1 MKEDRSTC
9 TKDIGGQAVIEG
21 VMMRGA
27 RSLVVAVRKPN
38 QEIVVLRQELI
49 PLKERFSPFKLPILR
64 GLATLA
70 ESLILGIKAL
80 TYSANVAV
88 EEEGKE
94 NSSKGIGNFTM
105 AMTFLFSIVLGIGLF
120 VILPERLANIISDKG
135 YLFNIVD
142 GIIRLLVFFLYV
154 VLISRSK
161 QITRVF
167 QYHGAEH
174 KSIHAYEA
182 GEELTEENAVK
193 YSPLHPRCGTAF
205 LLTVMVISIIVFSL
219 FGKPDS
225 VLVRIGSR
233 LVLIPLIAGVS
244 YEIIKFTAKRRDNI
258 LTKIIIAPGLWL
270 QRLTTKEP
278 TIDQIQVAIRSLKE
292 VLEMEGL
299 QVESENVASKDP

>member
-38 QEIVVLRQELI
+38 QEIAVLRQKLI
-49 PLKERFSPFKLPILR
+49 PLKERFSPFKFPILR
-64 GLATLA
+64 GLATLV

-94 NSSKGIGNFTM
+94 GSSKGISNFAM

-120 VILPERLANIISDKG
+120 VVLPERLANIISDKG

-142 GIIRLLVFFLYV
+142 GIIRLLIFFLYV

-193 YSPLHPRCGTAF
+193 YSSLHPRCGTAF
-205 LLTVMVISIIVFSL
+205 LLTVMVISIIVFSI

-233 LVLIPLIAGVS
+233 LVLMPLIAGVS
-244 YEIIKFTAKRRDNI
+244 YEIIKFTAKRRGHF

-278 TIDQIQVAIRSLKE
+278 TIDQIQVAICSLKE
-292 VLEMEGL
+292 VLQMESG
-299 QVESENVASKDP
+299 QAESGNIASK

>member
-1 MKEDRSTC
+1 MEENRSTC

-27 RSLVVAVRKPN
+27 RSFVVAVRKPN
-38 QEIVVLRQELI
+38 QEITVLRQKLI
-49 PLKERFSPFKLPILR
+49 PLKERFSLFKLPVIR
-64 GLATLA
+64 GLAVLI
-70 ESLILGIKAL
+70 ESLTLGIKAL
-80 TYSANVAV
+80 SYSANVAV

-94 NSSKGIGNFTM
+94 KSSKEIGNFAM
-105 AMTFLFSIVLGIGLF
+105 AMTFIFSLVLGIGLF
-120 VILPERLANIISDKG
+120 VILPERLANLISDKG

-142 GIIRLLVFFLYV
+142 GVIRLIIFFLYII
-154 VLISRSK
+154 LISQSK

-174 KSIHAYEA
+174 KSIHTYEA
-182 GEELTEENAVK
+182 GEELTEENAIK

-205 LLTVMVISIIVFSL
+205 LLTVMVISILVFSI
-219 FGKPDS
+219 FGKPES

-233 LVLIPLIAGVS
+233 LVLIPLIAGIS
-244 YEIIKFTAKRRDNI
+244 YELIKFTSKRQDNI
-258 LTKIIIAPGLWL
+258 VTKIIIAPGLWL

-292 VLEMEGL
+292 VLQMENL
-299 QVESENVASKDP
+299 QVQNESTVSK

>member
-1 MKEDRSTC
+1 MEENRIKC

-38 QEIVVLRQELI
+38 QEIAVMRQELV
-49 PLKERFSPFKLPILR
+49 PLKERISLFKLPILR
-64 GLATLA
+64 GLAVLV
-70 ESLILGIKAL
+70 ESLIIGIKAL
-80 TYSANVAV
+80 SYSANVAV
-88 EEEGKE
+88 EEENKE
-94 NSSKGIGNFTM
+94 KSSKEIGNF
-105 AMTFLFSIVLGIGLF
+105 AMTMTFVFSLVLGIGLF
-120 VILPERLANIISDKG
+120 VILPERLANLISDKG

-142 GIIRLLVFFLYV
+142 GVIRLIIFFLYV
-154 VLISRSK
+154 ILISQSK
-161 QITRVF
+161 QIARVF

-205 LLTVMVISIIVFSL
+205 LLTVMVVSILVFSI
-219 FGKPDS
+219 FGKPES
-225 VLVRIGSR
+225 VLIRIGSR
-233 LVLIPLIAGVS
+233 LILIPLIAGVS
-244 YEIIKFTAKRRDNI
+244 YEIIKLTAKKQNNI
-258 LTKIIIAPGLWL
+258 ITKIIMTPGLWL

-292 VLEMEGL
+292 VLQMENL
-299 QVESENVASKDP
+299 HAQKESTVSK